1 MREDAIQQED
11 GPGERQRQTLYMKVV
26 IGAEC
31 VDEFLVI
38 KGTGG
43 PLLGRKTAEKLNVL
57 CIRPD
62 MLVLY
67 LSHSERGVRPGHS
80 GEMYRHTPS
89 RGCRER

>member
-1 MREDAIQQED
+1 MLEDAIQQED
-11 GPGERQRQTLYMKVV
+11 GPNERQRQTLYMKVV

-62 MLVLY
+62 ML
-67 LSHSERGVRPGHS
+67 SHGERGVRPGHS
-80 GEMYRHTPS
+80 GELYRHTHS